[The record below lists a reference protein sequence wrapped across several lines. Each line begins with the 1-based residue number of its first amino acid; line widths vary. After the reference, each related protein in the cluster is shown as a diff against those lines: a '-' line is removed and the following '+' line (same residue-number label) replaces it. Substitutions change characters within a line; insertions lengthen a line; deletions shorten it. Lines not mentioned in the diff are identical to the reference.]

1 LVKEEKGKNMWAN
14 EPQEIAEETA
24 DKETLDGEIEATI
37 ENVADDNADLV
48 QLYLNDIGKIPL
60 LKPSEEHYLA
70 QRTCAGD
77 LDAREKMISHN
88 LRLVVSIAKHYLD
101 RGVPFLDLIEEGNLG
116 LIHAL
121 EKFDPERGFR
131 FSTYASWWI
140 RHDIERSLVN
150 QARSIRLPMH
160 IHKQLKS
167 CLRIK
172 HQLEVNGVKHASVA
186 DIASISGHSEEEVQQ
201 LLRHNIQLTYL
212 DAPLDMDPESTI
224 ADVMADENGLS
235 LEDRAQS
242 KNIEK
247 HIEQLVDSL
256 PSKLKMLVQRR
267 FGLHNYDNATLT
279 ELANELGVSLE
290 RVRQMQGRAFKLMSE
305 SMSHQNLARE
315 HFI

>member
-1 LVKEEKGKNMWAN
+1 MWTNDSQELVEEISDKEELDEEIGA
-14 EPQEIAEETA
+14 IAE
-24 DKETLDGEIEATI
+24 TI
-37 ENVADDNADLV
+37 ADDNADLV
-48 QLYLNDIGKIPL
+48 QCYLNDIGKIPL

-140 RHDIERSLVN
+140 RHDIERALVN

-172 HQLEVNGVKHASVA
+172 HQLEVNGIKNASAA
-186 DIASISGHSEEEVQQ
+186 DIASIGNHTEEEVLQ
-201 LLRHNIQLTYL
+201 LLQHNIQLTYI
-212 DAPLDMDPESTI
+212 DAPFDADPESSI
-224 ADVMADENGLS
+224 ADVMADESSLS
-235 LEDRAQS
+235 LEDKVQS
-242 KNIEK
+242 KDV
-247 HIEQLVDSL
+247 HEQVEQMVNTL
-256 PSKLKMLVQRR
+256 PDKLKMLVQRR

-290 RVRQMQGRAFKLMSE
+290 RVRQMQSRAFKLMSE
-305 SMSHQNLARE
+305 NMSQKNLSRK